1 LFDVGDD
8 YGVDDSVPDS
18 RTNPLEGGG
27 NDANPRIHNI
37 PLPPAGPMTRA
48 RAQKLQEKLSSLIHK
63 ELEREGSVEEQV
75 LLEKEPRVVNLL
87 TVITSNSD
95 PGARST

>member
-1 LFDVGDD
+1 
-8 YGVDDSVPDS
+8 
-18 RTNPLEGGG
+18 
-27 NDANPRIHNI
+27 
-37 PLPPAGPMTRA
+37 MTRA

-75 LLEKEPRVVNLL
+75 LFEKEPRVVNLL

-95 PGARST
+95 PGGESVRR